1 MIPNKQIVAFMY
13 CTVHDCGVLCCNEPN
28 YEYKCEH
35 GSDNRCVLSHTGT
48 ISYNDMTLDV
58 VNDMLLSYNERF
70 NGGFEFHMFSSIALY
85 GEKNI
90 TNAEILLN
98 QWIRILRE
106 LPELPKYQIKSPVQF
121 VVCYPPNSCDGLN
134 TMT

>member
-48 ISYNDMTLDV
+48 ISYNDTTLDV
-58 VNDMLLSYNERF
+58 VDDMLLSYNDRF
-70 NGGFEFHMFSSIALY
+70 NGGFDFHMFSSIELY
-85 GEKNI
+85 GSAMD
-90 TNAEILLN
+90 TNPFLN
-98 QWIRILRE
+98 QWIQRLS
-106 LPELPKYQIKSPVQF
+106 LELPKYQIKSPSQF
-121 VVCYPPNSCDGLN
+121 VVTGVSVDL
-134 TMT
+134 